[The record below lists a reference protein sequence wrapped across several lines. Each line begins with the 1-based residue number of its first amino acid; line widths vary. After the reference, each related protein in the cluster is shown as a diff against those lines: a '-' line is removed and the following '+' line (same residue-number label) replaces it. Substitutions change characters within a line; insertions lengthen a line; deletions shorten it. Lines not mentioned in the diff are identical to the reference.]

1 MDEAS
6 IIHKLI
12 EKSIDEIRRGESENF
27 EILLEEAKIKYGL
40 QNFKNTQNIY
50 KTPKMNE
57 INENNIIQCKRN
69 KSRH

>member
-6 IIHKLI
+6 FIHKLI

-40 QNFKNTQNIY
+40 
-50 KTPKMNE
+50 
-57 INENNIIQCKRN
+57 
-69 KSRH
+69 